1 MHVEMPVLTQA
12 DPCYLISQLTSR
24 GCPSFCVIWSQMVV
38 DSHRRAFI
46 SLNMRECGREG
57 NFIFGRGTYCY

>member
-12 DPCYLISQLTSR
+12 DPYYLISQLRAGVRVLLS
-24 GCPSFCVIWSQMVV
+24 V

-46 SLNMRECGREG
+46 SLNMR
-57 NFIFGRGTYCY
+57 